1 MKTKS
6 LVTFIVLT
14 SWLTSCEIT
23 DLSENMFA
31 LPQPCHVE
39 AIYANV
45 GRIIQNEQFGT
56 FEISDIA
63 ESVEAEYFNISVLTF
78 DSIVGWSGE
87 YLGFLTG
94 IGQGVIASEGAYCKE
109 SIPEVE
115 QHIHDWAEKQNEE
128 SDPNWNISWKSATRT
143 LCYHFPYRL
152 EGVTAFTITA
162 NQPFCGIEAGQDI
175 TGCFIITDVNP
186 ELIFSYEDYA
196 VCSRG
201 NVTRSVPEWLAL
213 KPLAAPCMLLHLTD
227 TAQRAADDI
236 AFTITMKLTNGKVLT
251 ATTPM
256 VSLM

>member
-1 MKTKS
+1 M
-6 LVTFIVLT
+6 LT
-14 SWLTSCEIT
+14 CWLTSCEIT
-23 DLSENMFA
+23 DLRESMFA

-39 AIYANV
+39 ALYANV

-128 SDPNWNISWKSATRT
+128 SDPSWDISWKSATRT

-175 TGCFIITDVNP
+175 TECFVITDVNP
-186 ELIFSYEDYA
+186 ELIFSYESYT
-196 VCSRG
+196 VHSGG
-201 NVTRSVPEWLAL
+201 NIKRSVPEWLAL
-213 KPLAAPCMLLHLTD
+213 KPLASPCMLLHLTD
-227 TAQRAADDI
+227 AAQRPTDDI

-251 ATTPM
+251 TTTPT
-256 VSLM
+256 VSVM